1 MSTIIKPEKLA
12 TERVQV
18 LIEEPCL
25 VFKPGETTPVHAET
39 GEQLELAGDVAYQV
53 VAVAG
58 RGFYVNSADDK
69 SKAKRWTA
77 LQEDRDRI
85 ACKVKALQE
94 ARRERAERAAAAVAA
109 ATPMS
114 VQTMAVAV
122 AQAVAEAL
130 AARDRKGTLL

>member
-1 MSTIIKPEKLA
+1 MSQIIKPEKLA
-12 TERVQV
+12 TEQVQV
-18 LIEEPCL
+18 IIEDPCI
-25 VFKPGETTPVHAET
+25 VFRPGETAPSHAEV
-39 GEQLELAGDVAYQV
+39 GEELTLTGDVAYQV
-53 VAVAG
+53 CAVAG
-58 RGFYVNSADDK
+58 RGFYLNAADDK
-69 SKAKRWTA
+69 SKAKIWTA
-77 LQEDRDRI
+77 LKEDKDRI